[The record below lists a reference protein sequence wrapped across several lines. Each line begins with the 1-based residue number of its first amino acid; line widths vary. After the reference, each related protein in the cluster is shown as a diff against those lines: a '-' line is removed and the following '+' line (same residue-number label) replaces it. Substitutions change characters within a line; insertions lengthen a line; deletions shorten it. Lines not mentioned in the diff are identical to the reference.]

1 MEHLTQAAC
10 IDGIREKETKV
21 MLRENALQI
30 EDKLEAKHT
39 GAVTGIA
46 VSGVFVKIGTGGA
59 LRIKVKLVL
68 CICRQ
73 QCVYFKFSARQK
85 MRQSFTMLI
94 NFWGTVSAVARGQ
107 TFNKHL
113 TYVTGLAETGA
124 ELMGLIVAGGPVT
137 G

>member
-1 MEHLTQAAC
+1 
-10 IDGIREKETKV
+10 
-21 MLRENALQI
+21 
-30 EDKLEAKHT
+30 
-39 GAVTGIA
+39 
-46 VSGVFVKIGTGGA
+46 
-59 LRIKVKLVL
+59 
-68 CICRQ
+68 
-73 QCVYFKFSARQK
+73 